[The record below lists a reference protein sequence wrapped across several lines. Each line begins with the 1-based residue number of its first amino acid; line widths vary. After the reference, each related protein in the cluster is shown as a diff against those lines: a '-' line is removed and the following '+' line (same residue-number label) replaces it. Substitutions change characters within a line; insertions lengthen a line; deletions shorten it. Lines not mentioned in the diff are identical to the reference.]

1 MPRRRFTTEELET
14 MAVNERLARKT
25 KQTLF
30 EEMGAYVH
38 RGILL
43 VVCLFKRTE
52 GENDELEPRLVTAKE
67 FARITTLSEKTIY
80 RDARMGKLKCVRQGR
95 RVMIPIEEL
104 DRYRTMQ
111 RTRGRPHLPLND
123 SRIH

>member
-1 MPRRRFTTEELET
+1 
-14 MAVNERLARKT
+14 MAVKERLTRAT
-25 KQTLF
+25 KRSLLR
-30 EEMGAYVH
+30 EMGSFIN

-43 VVCLFKRTE
+43 FACILKRSAS
-52 GENDELEPRLVTAKE
+52 DESEPPVPRLVTAKE

-95 RVMIPIEEL
+95 RVMFPAEEL

-111 RTRGRPHLPLND
+111 TRDSPHLPLND
-123 SRIH
+123 SKIN